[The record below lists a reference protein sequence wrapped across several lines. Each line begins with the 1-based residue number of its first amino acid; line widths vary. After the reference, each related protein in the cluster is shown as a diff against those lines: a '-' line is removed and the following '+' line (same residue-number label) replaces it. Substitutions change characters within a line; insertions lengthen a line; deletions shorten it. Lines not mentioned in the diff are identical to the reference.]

1 MILKRLLGEILR
13 ALCVDSLAVITAFN
27 LFDN

>member
-1 MILKRLLGEILR
+1 MILKTLLGDVLG